1 VSGFK
6 RTSNDVRSSYYLLLL
21 STIYY
26 YYFFFSIVVI
36 SVITVTKLVFDYR
49 CVVNV
54 ISLSLSRDLAPRRTT
69 TSRTYVMSIHSLPSL
84 SQSHRDTHTHALTR
98 YLYIYPYSRCNHVMT
113 VSSSSLPLDCIR
125 LSRLFSQ

>member
-1 VSGFK
+1 MSGFK

-54 ISLSLSRDLAPRRTT
+54 ISLSLSRDALLHTQNDDVA
-69 TSRTYVMSIHSLPSL
+69 YVRYVYTLSSL
-84 SQSHRDTHTHALTR
+84 SLSITQRHTHARTNALFI
-98 YLYIYPYSRCNHVMT
+98 YLS
-113 VSSSSLPLDCIR
+113 
-125 LSRLFSQ
+125 LFSM